1 MLERALLSRIR
12 LRTIE
17 IMDEEIVSRYVEMM
31 RETFERREDHKEE
44 EEMLKEIGSIA
55 ERVIG

>member
-1 MLERALLSRIR
+1 
-12 LRTIE
+12 
-17 IMDEEIVSRYVEMM
+17 MDEEIVSRYVEMM

-55 ERVIG
+55 ERVIGWVED